1 MPDSED
7 AFQPFER
14 PEVPEHCPQPDRPCQ
29 WERERRDFNSRLTRI
44 ERMMTDIHAALA
56 VGSERFKNAAHRD
69 QQTDR
74 LERDLAALA
83 ATVDKLA
90 GTVVLLR
97 AIVFGGIGFTLI
109 SVLGALLTLVLV
121 KGAA

>member
-1 MPDSED
+1 MSESDD
-7 AFQPFER
+7 AFQAFGR

-29 WERERRDFNSRLTRI
+29 WEKERRDFNSRLTRM
-44 ERMMTDIHAALA
+44 ERQLSDIHSALA
-56 VGSERFKNAAHRD
+56 VGSERFKGQAKRD
-69 QQTDR
+69 EQTDR

-109 SVLGALLTLVLV
+109 SVLGALLALVLT